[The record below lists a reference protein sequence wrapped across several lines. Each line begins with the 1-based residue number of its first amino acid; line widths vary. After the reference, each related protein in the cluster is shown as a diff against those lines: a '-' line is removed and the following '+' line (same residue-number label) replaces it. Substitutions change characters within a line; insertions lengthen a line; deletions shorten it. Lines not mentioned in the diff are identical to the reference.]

1 MGHVGNEIAES
12 GTDALGLRALPIGIF
27 IAEADGTAWMQTS
40 YDFQIPGALRTGI
53 ELLRN
58 RGTADLGGRPR
69 DGVDRNTRQH
79 RQFAT
84 QREQTKPRPR
94 LRGVTRSRRTEAGP
108 HAAVGLFFVNPK
120 TESHPPQVGT

>member
-1 MGHVGNEIAES
+1 MEHVGNEIAES

-27 IAEADGTAWMQTS
+27 IAEADGTAWMQTR

-69 DGVDRNTRQH
+69 DGAPSGGR
-79 RQFAT
+79 
-84 QREQTKPRPR
+84 
-94 LRGVTRSRRTEAGP
+94 
-108 HAAVGLFFVNPK
+108 
-120 TESHPPQVGT
+120 

>member
-12 GTDALGLRALPIGIF
+12 GTDDLGLRALPIGTF

-40 YDFQIPGALRTGI
+40 YDSQIPGALRTGI

-69 DGVDRNTRQH
+69 DRVDRNTRQH

-84 QREQTKPRPR
+84 QREQTKP
-94 LRGVTRSRRTEAGP
+94 
-108 HAAVGLFFVNPK
+108 AASASGRNP
-120 TESHPPQVGT
+120 ES

>member
-1 MGHVGNEIAES
+1 
-12 GTDALGLRALPIGIF
+12 
-27 IAEADGTAWMQTS
+27 MQTS

-69 DGVDRNTRQH
+69 DRVDRNTRQH

-84 QREQTKPRPR
+84 QREQTEP
-94 LRGVTRSRRTEAGP
+94 
-108 HAAVGLFFVNPK
+108 AASASGRNP
-120 TESHPPQVGT
+120 ES